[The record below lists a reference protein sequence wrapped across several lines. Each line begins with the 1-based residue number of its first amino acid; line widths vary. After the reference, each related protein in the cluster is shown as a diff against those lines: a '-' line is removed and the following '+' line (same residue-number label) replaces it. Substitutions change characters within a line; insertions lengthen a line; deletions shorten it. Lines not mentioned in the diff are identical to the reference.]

1 MHECQLVVLCNK
13 MENPCACIY
22 IIVEKDCYGTGNGLM
37 MALQLKKGTVSLDM
51 YMHLSKHLLHFKWIL
66 HPTVFAV
73 LMTSILGPHGFAAA
87 GTETQSLS
95 SSVKALERKGRG
107 GKGGLSGASG
117 AFGVV
122 PLPQACAE
130 LDSLY
135 LWP

>member
-1 MHECQLVVLCNK
+1 
-13 MENPCACIY
+13 
-22 IIVEKDCYGTGNGLM
+22 
-37 MALQLKKGTVSLDM
+37 
-51 YMHLSKHLLHFKWIL
+51 
-66 HPTVFAV
+66 
-73 LMTSILGPHGFAAA
+73 MTSILGPHGFAAA

-95 SSVKALERKGRG
+95 SPVKALERKGRG